1 MGKTKGLIA
10 EFKEFINRG
19 NAMDMAVGVIIGGAF
34 TAIVNS
40 LIDGIINPV
49 ISIVTGGGEVGQ
61 GLSIQIGSAVINFG
75 SLIGAIINFLLI
87 ALVVF
92 VMVKSMNTHEG
103 KDRIPDEGQGSR
115 GRTRSRAGAQRGNP
129 PSPRN
134 PRLPRGQEPVNV
146 RSSEIHSSER
156 RLLLA

>member
-1 MGKTKGLIA
+1 VGKSKGLIA
-10 EFKEFINRG
+10 EFKEFINQG

-40 LIDGIINPV
+40 LINDIINPV
-49 ISIVTGGGEVGQ
+49 ISIVTGGGVVGQ

-92 VMVKSMNTHEG
+92 AIVKSMNTMKE
-103 KDRIPDEGQGSR
+103 KTAALMKSKEAKEEEPE
-115 GRTRSRAGAQRGNP
+115 AEP
-129 PSPRN
+129 EPS
-134 PRLPRGQEPVNV
+134 E
-146 RSSEIHSSER
+146 EI
-156 RLLLA
+156 LLLREIRDSLAAKNQ

>member
-1 MGKTKGLIA
+1 MEKSKGLIA
-10 EFKEFINRG
+10 EFKEFINQG

-40 LIDGIINPV
+40 LIDDIINPV
-49 ISIVTGGGEVGQ
+49 ISIVTGGGEIGQ

-92 VMVKSMNTHEG
+92 VMVKSMNTMKE
-103 KDRIPDEGQGSR
+103 KTAALMKSKEAEEEEPE
-115 GRTRSRAGAQRGNP
+115 AEP
-129 PSPRN
+129 EPS
-134 PRLPRGQEPVNV
+134 E
-146 RSSEIHSSER
+146 EI
-156 RLLLA
+156 LLLREIRDSLAAKNQ

>member
-1 MGKTKGLIA
+1 MEKSKGLIA
-10 EFKEFINRG
+10 EFKEFINQG

-40 LIDGIINPV
+40 LIDDIINPV

-92 VMVKSMNTHEG
+92 VMVKSMNTMKEKTAALMKSKEAEEEEHEAE
-103 KDRIPDEGQGSR
+103 PE
-115 GRTRSRAGAQRGNP
+115 
-129 PSPRN
+129 PS
-134 PRLPRGQEPVNV
+134 E
-146 RSSEIHSSER
+146 EI
-156 RLLLA
+156 LLLREIRDSLAAKNQ

>member
-1 MGKTKGLIA
+1 MGKAKGLIG
-10 EFKEFINRG
+10 EFKEFINQG
-19 NAMDMAVGVIIGGAF
+19 NAMDIAVGVIIGGAF

-40 LIDGIINPV
+40 LIDDIINPV

-92 VMVKSMNTHEG
+92 AIVKSMNTMKE
-103 KDRIPDEGQGSR
+103 KTAALMKAKEEEEPE
-115 GRTRSRAGAQRGNP
+115 AEP
-129 PSPRN
+129 EPS
-134 PRLPRGQEPVNV
+134 E
-146 RSSEIHSSER
+146 EI
-156 RLLLA
+156 LLLREIRDSLVAKNQ

>member
-1 MGKTKGLIA
+1 MGKAKGLIG
-10 EFKEFINRG
+10 EFKEFINQG

-40 LIDGIINPV
+40 LIDDIINPV

-92 VMVKSMNTHEG
+92 AIVKSMNTMKE
-103 KDRIPDEGQGSR
+103 KTAALMKSKEAEEEEPE
-115 GRTRSRAGAQRGNP
+115 AEP
-129 PSPRN
+129 EPS
-134 PRLPRGQEPVNV
+134 E
-146 RSSEIHSSER
+146 EI
-156 RLLLA
+156 LLLREIRDSLAAKNQ

>member
-1 MGKTKGLIA
+1 MEKSKGLIA
-10 EFKEFINRG
+10 EFKEFINQG

-40 LIDGIINPV
+40 LIDDIINPV

-61 GLSIQIGSAVINFG
+61 GLSIHIGSAVINFG

-92 VMVKSMNTHEG
+92 VMVKSMNTMKE
-103 KDRIPDEGQGSR
+103 KTAALMKSKEAEEEEPE
-115 GRTRSRAGAQRGNP
+115 AEP
-129 PSPRN
+129 EPS
-134 PRLPRGQEPVNV
+134 E
-146 RSSEIHSSER
+146 EI
-156 RLLLA
+156 LLLREIRDSLAAKNQ

>member
-1 MGKTKGLIA
+1 MEKSKGLIA
-10 EFKEFINRG
+10 EFKEFINQG

-40 LIDGIINPV
+40 LINDIINPV
-49 ISIVTGGGEVGQ
+49 ISIVTGGGVVGQ

-92 VMVKSMNTHEG
+92 AIVKSMNTMKE
-103 KDRIPDEGQGSR
+103 KTAALMKSKEAEEEEPE
-115 GRTRSRAGAQRGNP
+115 AEP
-129 PSPRN
+129 EPS
-134 PRLPRGQEPVNV
+134 E
-146 RSSEIHSSER
+146 EI
-156 RLLLA
+156 LLLREIRDSLAAKNQ

>member
-1 MGKTKGLIA
+1 MGKAKGLIG
-10 EFKEFINRG
+10 EFKEFINQG

-40 LIDGIINPV
+40 LIDDIINPV

-92 VMVKSMNTHEG
+92 AIVTSMNTMKE
-103 KDRIPDEGQGSR
+103 KTAALMKAKEEEEPE
-115 GRTRSRAGAQRGNP
+115 AEP
-129 PSPRN
+129 EPS
-134 PRLPRGQEPVNV
+134 E
-146 RSSEIHSSER
+146 EI
-156 RLLLA
+156 LLLREIRDSLVAKNQ

>member
-10 EFKEFINRG
+10 EFKEFINQG

-40 LIDGIINPV
+40 LIDDIINPV

-92 VMVKSMNTHEG
+92 VMVKSMNTMKE
-103 KDRIPDEGQGSR
+103 KTASLMKAKEEEEPE
-115 GRTRSRAGAQRGNP
+115 AEP
-129 PSPRN
+129 EPS
-134 PRLPRGQEPVNV
+134 E
-146 RSSEIHSSER
+146 EI
-156 RLLLA
+156 LLLREIRDSLAAKNQ

>member
-1 MGKTKGLIA
+1 MGKAKGLIG
-10 EFKEFINRG
+10 EFKEFINQG

-40 LIDGIINPV
+40 LIDDIINPV

-92 VMVKSMNTHEG
+92 AIVKSMNTMKE
-103 KDRIPDEGQGSR
+103 KTAALMKAKEEEEPE
-115 GRTRSRAGAQRGNP
+115 AEP
-129 PSPRN
+129 EPS
-134 PRLPRGQEPVNV
+134 E
-146 RSSEIHSSER
+146 EI
-156 RLLLA
+156 LLLREIRDSLVAKNQ

>member
-10 EFKEFINRG
+10 EFKEFINQG

-40 LIDGIINPV
+40 LIDDIINPV
-49 ISIVTGGGEVGQ
+49 ISIVTGGEVGQ

-92 VMVKSMNTHEG
+92 VMVKSMNTMKE
-103 KDRIPDEGQGSR
+103 KTASLMKAKEEEEPE
-115 GRTRSRAGAQRGNP
+115 AEP
-129 PSPRN
+129 EPS
-134 PRLPRGQEPVNV
+134 E
-146 RSSEIHSSER
+146 EI
-156 RLLLA
+156 LLLREIRDSLAAKNQ

>member
-1 MGKTKGLIA
+1 MGKAKGLIG
-10 EFKEFINRG
+10 EFKEFINQG

-40 LIDGIINPV
+40 LIDDIINPV

-92 VMVKSMNTHEG
+92 VMVKSMNTMKE
-103 KDRIPDEGQGSR
+103 KTAALMKSKEAEEEEPE
-115 GRTRSRAGAQRGNP
+115 AEP
-129 PSPRN
+129 EPS
-134 PRLPRGQEPVNV
+134 E
-146 RSSEIHSSER
+146 EI
-156 RLLLA
+156 LLLREIRDSLAAKNQ

>member
-1 MGKTKGLIA
+1 MGKAKGLIG
-10 EFKEFINRG
+10 EFKEFINQG

-40 LIDGIINPV
+40 LIDDIINPV

-92 VMVKSMNTHEG
+92 AIVKSMNTMKE
-103 KDRIPDEGQGSR
+103 KTAALMKAKEEEEPE
-115 GRTRSRAGAQRGNP
+115 AEP
-129 PSPRN
+129 EPS
-134 PRLPRGQEPVNV
+134 E
-146 RSSEIHSSER
+146 EI
-156 RLLLA
+156 LLLREIRDSLAAKNQ

>member
-1 MGKTKGLIA
+1 MGKAKGLIG
-10 EFKEFINRG
+10 EFKEFINQG

-40 LIDGIINPV
+40 LIDDIINPV

-92 VMVKSMNTHEG
+92 AIVKSMNTMKE
-103 KDRIPDEGQGSR
+103 KTAALMKAKEAEEEPE
-115 GRTRSRAGAQRGNP
+115 AEP
-129 PSPRN
+129 EPS
-134 PRLPRGQEPVNV
+134 E
-146 RSSEIHSSER
+146 EI
-156 RLLLA
+156 LLLREIRDSLAAKNQ

>member
-1 MGKTKGLIA
+1 MEKSKGLIG
-10 EFKEFINRG
+10 EFKEFINQG

-40 LIDGIINPV
+40 LIDDIINPV

-92 VMVKSMNTHEG
+92 AIVKSMNTMKE
-103 KDRIPDEGQGSR
+103 KTAALMKAKEEEEPE
-115 GRTRSRAGAQRGNP
+115 AEP
-129 PSPRN
+129 EPS
-134 PRLPRGQEPVNV
+134 E
-146 RSSEIHSSER
+146 EI
-156 RLLLA
+156 LLLREIRDSLVAKNQ

>member
-1 MGKTKGLIA
+1 MEKSKGLIA
-10 EFKEFINRG
+10 EFKEFINQG

-40 LIDGIINPV
+40 LINDIINPV
-49 ISIVTGGGEVGQ
+49 ISIVTGGGVVGQ

-92 VMVKSMNTHEG
+92 AIVKSMNTMKE
-103 KDRIPDEGQGSR
+103 KTAALMKSKEAEEEEPE
-115 GRTRSRAGAQRGNP
+115 AEP
-129 PSPRN
+129 EPR
-134 PRLPRGQEPVNV
+134 E
-146 RSSEIHSSER
+146 EI
-156 RLLLA
+156 LLLREIRDSLAAKNQ

>member
-1 MGKTKGLIA
+1 MEKSKGLIA
-10 EFKEFINRG
+10 EFKEFINQG

-40 LIDGIINPV
+40 LIDDIINPV

-92 VMVKSMNTHEG
+92 AIVKSMNTMKEKTAALMKSKEAEEEEHEAE
-103 KDRIPDEGQGSR
+103 PE
-115 GRTRSRAGAQRGNP
+115 
-129 PSPRN
+129 PS
-134 PRLPRGQEPVNV
+134 E
-146 RSSEIHSSER
+146 EI
-156 RLLLA
+156 LLLREIRDSLAAKNQ

>member
-1 MGKTKGLIA
+1 MEKSKGLIA
-10 EFKEFINRG
+10 EFKEFINQG

-40 LIDGIINPV
+40 LINDIINPV
-49 ISIVTGGGEVGQ
+49 ISIVTGGGVVGQ

-92 VMVKSMNTHEG
+92 VMVKSMNTMKE
-103 KDRIPDEGQGSR
+103 KTAALMKSKEAEEEEPE
-115 GRTRSRAGAQRGNP
+115 AEP
-129 PSPRN
+129 EPS
-134 PRLPRGQEPVNV
+134 E
-146 RSSEIHSSER
+146 EI
-156 RLLLA
+156 LLLREIRDSLAAKNQ

>member
-1 MGKTKGLIA
+1 MEKAKGLVG
-10 EFKEFINRG
+10 EFKEFINQG

-40 LIDGIINPV
+40 LIDDIINPV

-92 VMVKSMNTHEG
+92 AIVKSMNTMKE
-103 KDRIPDEGQGSR
+103 KTAALMKAKEEEEPE
-115 GRTRSRAGAQRGNP
+115 AEP
-129 PSPRN
+129 EPS
-134 PRLPRGQEPVNV
+134 E
-146 RSSEIHSSER
+146 EI
-156 RLLLA
+156 LLLREIRDSLAAKNQ

>member
-1 MGKTKGLIA
+1 MEKSKGLIA
-10 EFKEFINRG
+10 EFKEFINQG

-40 LIDGIINPV
+40 LIDDIINPV

-92 VMVKSMNTHEG
+92 AIIKSMNTMKE
-103 KDRIPDEGQGSR
+103 KTAALMKSKEAEEEEPE
-115 GRTRSRAGAQRGNP
+115 AEP
-129 PSPRN
+129 EPS
-134 PRLPRGQEPVNV
+134 E
-146 RSSEIHSSER
+146 EI
-156 RLLLA
+156 LLLREIRDSLAAKNQ

>member
-1 MGKTKGLIA
+1 MGKSKGLIA
-10 EFKEFINRG
+10 EFKEFINQG

-40 LIDGIINPV
+40 LIDDIINPV

-92 VMVKSMNTHEG
+92 VMVKSMNTMKE
-103 KDRIPDEGQGSR
+103 KTAALMKSKEAEEEEPE
-115 GRTRSRAGAQRGNP
+115 AEP
-129 PSPRN
+129 EPS
-134 PRLPRGQEPVNV
+134 E
-146 RSSEIHSSER
+146 EI
-156 RLLLA
+156 LLLREIRDSLAAKNQ

>member
-1 MGKTKGLIA
+1 MGKAKGLIG
-10 EFKEFINRG
+10 EFKEFINQG

-40 LIDGIINPV
+40 LIDDIINPV

-92 VMVKSMNTHEG
+92 AIVKSMNTMKE
-103 KDRIPDEGQGSR
+103 KTAALMKAKEEEEPE
-115 GRTRSRAGAQRGNP
+115 AEP
-129 PSPRN
+129 EPS
-134 PRLPRGQEPVNV
+134 E
-146 RSSEIHSSER
+146 EI
-156 RLLLA
+156 LLLREIRDSFVAKNQ

>member
-1 MGKTKGLIA
+1 MGKAKGLIG
-10 EFKEFINRG
+10 EFKEFINQG

-40 LIDGIINPV
+40 LIDDIINPV

-61 GLSIQIGSAVINFG
+61 GLSIQIESAVINFG

-92 VMVKSMNTHEG
+92 AIVKSMNTMKE
-103 KDRIPDEGQGSR
+103 KTAALMKAKEEEEEPE
-115 GRTRSRAGAQRGNP
+115 AEP
-129 PSPRN
+129 EPS
-134 PRLPRGQEPVNV
+134 E
-146 RSSEIHSSER
+146 EI
-156 RLLLA
+156 LLLREIRDSLAAKSQ

>member
-1 MGKTKGLIA
+1 MEKSKGLIA
-10 EFKEFINRG
+10 EFKEFINQG

-40 LIDGIINPV
+40 LIDDIINPV
-49 ISIVTGGGEVGQ
+49 ISIVTGVGEVGQ

-92 VMVKSMNTHEG
+92 VMVKSMNTMKE
-103 KDRIPDEGQGSR
+103 KTAALMKSKEAEEEEPE
-115 GRTRSRAGAQRGNP
+115 AEP
-129 PSPRN
+129 EPS
-134 PRLPRGQEPVNV
+134 E
-146 RSSEIHSSER
+146 EI
-156 RLLLA
+156 LLLREIRDSLAAKNQ

>member
-1 MGKTKGLIA
+1 MEKSKGLIA
-10 EFKEFINRG
+10 EFKEFINQG

-40 LIDGIINPV
+40 LIDYIINPV

-92 VMVKSMNTHEG
+92 VMVKSMNTMKE
-103 KDRIPDEGQGSR
+103 KTAALMKSKEAEEEEPE
-115 GRTRSRAGAQRGNP
+115 AEP
-129 PSPRN
+129 EPS
-134 PRLPRGQEPVNV
+134 E
-146 RSSEIHSSER
+146 EI
-156 RLLLA
+156 LLLREIRDSLAAKNQ

>member
-10 EFKEFINRG
+10 EFKEFINQG

-40 LIDGIINPV
+40 LIDDIINPV

-92 VMVKSMNTHEG
+92 VMVKSMNTMKEKTASLMKAKEAEEG
-103 KDRIPDEGQGSR
+103 PE
-115 GRTRSRAGAQRGNP
+115 AEP
-129 PSPRN
+129 EPS
-134 PRLPRGQEPVNV
+134 E
-146 RSSEIHSSER
+146 EI
-156 RLLLA
+156 LLLREIRDSLAAKNQ